1 MKKKKGFTLVEMI
14 AVIAI
19 IGITGALVFTLF
31 GKTHKVF
38 SLAEKES
45 ISVDEARMAMSILEE
60 DIRLSDKGSSIDII
74 NNGEDTKSIYI
85 KVDGKDIIYDKNS
98 NEVIRTKNGTK
109 VTLGKNIEKLNID
122 ESGGIYTVRIYI
134 VDMNRSDVDEPSL
147 QTIVTRRK

>member
-38 SLAEKES
+38 SVSEKES
-45 ISVDEARMAMSILEE
+45 RNIDEVRLVLSALEE
-60 DIRLSDKGSSIDII
+60 DIKLSDVEPNITYKDETNNWGNITSIDIGGVI
-74 NNGEDTKSIYI
+74 IYTY
-85 KVDGKDIIYDKNS
+85 DGKEVRRKDGKLSNNINFLNVVQDEENSKSYKIIIKDN
-98 NEVIRTKNGTK
+98 N
-109 VTLGKNIEKLNID
+109 NIE
-122 ESGGIYTVRIYI
+122 Y
-134 VDMNRSDVDEPSL
+134 